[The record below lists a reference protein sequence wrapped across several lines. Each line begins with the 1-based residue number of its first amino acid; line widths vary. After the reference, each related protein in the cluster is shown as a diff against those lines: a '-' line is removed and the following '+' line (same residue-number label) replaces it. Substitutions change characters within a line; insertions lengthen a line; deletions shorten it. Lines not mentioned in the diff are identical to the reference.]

1 MAAKSGLRPQP
12 LGGQGEGELARMR
25 VLLLSR
31 YGYLAASS
39 RYRFNLYL
47 SDLRRV
53 GFEVVVAPL
62 LGDSYLN
69 RLYAGRSSDYTAL
82 GGAYLGRLR
91 CLLGSRKF
99 DLIWVQ
105 MEVLPW
111 LPGWLEGLLMKLAP
125 RYVVDYDDAWFHR
138 YDLHSSGLV
147 RRLLGG
153 KIDAVM
159 RHAALV
165 VAGNEYIAERA
176 RRAGA
181 RRVEVLPT
189 VIDLAEYE
197 DTPQPNNET
206 FTVGWIGSPSTE
218 PYLRDIRPALEEVC
232 RDGRARVVTIGAN
245 SPGLDGL
252 PVELKPWRA
261 ETETAELQQFDVG
274 VMPLR
279 DSLWERGKCGFK
291 LIQYMACARP
301 VVASPVG
308 MNREIVTDG
317 VNGFLAETQEEW
329 VRALRKLKADAALR
343 RRMGEA
349 GRARVEER
357 YCLQVTAPRLT
368 RLLREAAG
376 KQCAELAADY
386 KQA

>member
-1 MAAKSGLRPQP
+1 MK
-12 LGGQGEGELARMR
+12 

-31 YGYLAASS
+31 YSQLAASR
-39 RYRFNLYL
+39 RYRFDQYL
-47 SDLRRV
+47 PYLREVRV
-53 GFEVVVAPL
+53 DVSVTSL
-62 LGDSYLN
+62 LGDGYVE
-69 RLYAGRSSDYTAL
+69 RLYAGQGSGYAVISR
-82 GGAYLGRLR
+82 AYL
-91 CLLGSRKF
+91 SRMCQVLASRRF
-99 DLIWVQ
+99 DLLWVQ
-105 MEVLPW
+105 MEAWPW
-111 LPGWLEGLLMKLAP
+111 LPGWLESALMKAAP

-138 YDLHSSGLV
+138 YDRHSSGLV

-159 RHAALV
+159 RRAALV

-181 RRVEVLPT
+181 GRVEILPT
-189 VIDLAEYE
+189 VIDLAKYQ
-197 DTPQPNNET
+197 DTPQPNNRE
-206 FTVGWIGSPSTE
+206 FTIGWIGSPSTE
-218 PYLRDIRPALEEVC
+218 VYLRDIRPALEEVC